1 MTIKEAKTLITPP
14 QNVDEV
20 LFKNA
25 DTGDILTVIE
35 MADEY
40 EAKKCTVKQL
50 AQKLRGATD
59 FETCK
64 NVWNFTKKSIKYIQ
78 DAAGYERVKLANKTV
93 FDAFGDCKSMTI
105 LIISLLRENGIT
117 AKKRFV
123 SWSKDADVTHVYA
136 VAILRGGE
144 EILLDAVHTR
154 FNSEVKYA
162 SKIDKIM
169 AKTKVALVHG
179 IDTAENKNIPSSYL
193 NYTSM
198 TDGEMSLQILKERLK
213 LYAAV
218 HSDSPLVPT
227 WRKGITMID
236 NAIYKGVHGTSANL
250 GLFGFLNPEL
260 NFVAKTVKESKK
272 RFAPA
277 SRIIQLEDR
286 KHVGDGTDPLIQV
299 TDPKITCKYPEEL
312 RRSQPSIYDMLVRN
326 YNICAANVAEE
337 NKMREG
343 LNKYMPTT
351 SHHYLYEFAEN
362 KLLDNNNPL
371 RFDTKLKIT
380 EHKRV
385 IPNLSGVSGISGAN
399 IREWARLSIERQH
412 ASKDLGVMSPEQAI
426 QVLMVNP
433 QYGLVD
439 ENGNPRVNGGF
450 LLACTLGG
458 AATLIGCAVVI
469 LAVATVIAMSAKGI
483 GGLIQVCK
491 NKEPSSFE
499 NMDSILKVGFSAVG
513 KDWANTS
520 GGGNDNGNGA
530 NDCPTGFEKNAAGL
544 CVPKID
550 TGGGDGGASG
560 SSNKILLGV
569 GAAAAALYLLKD

>member
-1 MTIKEAKTLITPP
+1 MTIKEAKQLITPP
-14 QNVDEV
+14 QNYDDV
-20 LFKNA
+20 LFPNA
-25 DTGDILTVIE
+25 DTNDILTVIE
-35 MADEY
+35 IADEY
-40 EAKKCTVKQL
+40 EAKNCTVKQL
-50 AQKLRGATD
+50 AQKLRGAND

-64 NVWNFTKKSIKYIQ
+64 NVWTFTKKSIKYVQ

-105 LIISLLRENGIT
+105 LEISLLRELGIT

-144 EILLDAVHTR
+144 EIPMDAVHTR

-169 AKTKVALVHG
+169 KTKVALVHG
-179 IDTAENKNIPSSYL
+179 LNTESTKIPATYL

-260 NFVAKTVKESKK
+260 NFVSKTIKQAKQ

-277 SRIIQLEDR
+277 ANFVQLEDR

-299 TDPKITCKYPEEL
+299 TDPRLTCNYPSEDL
-312 RRSQPSIYDMLVRN
+312 RRTQPAVYEIAMRN
-326 YNICAANVAEE
+326 YRECEKRVIED

-343 LNKYMPTT
+343 LNQYMPTT
-351 SHHYLYEFAEN
+351 SHHYLYEFCEN
-362 KLLDNNNPL
+362 KLLENNNPL

-385 IPNLSGVSGISGAN
+385 IPNLAHVSGISGAN
-399 IREWARLSIERQH
+399 IREWARLSVERQH
-412 ASKDLGVMSPEQAI
+412 AAKDLGVMSPEQAI
-426 QVLMVNP
+426 QILMQNP
-433 QYGLVD
+433 QQGLVD
-439 ENGNPRVNGGF
+439 EYGNPRVNGGF
-450 LLACTLGG
+450 LLACAAGG
-458 AATLIGCAVVI
+458 AATLAACAVVL
-469 LAVATVIAMSAKGI
+469 LAVAKIIAVAAKGI
-483 GGLIQVCK
+483 AGLVQVCK
-491 NKEPSSFE
+491 NKEPTAFE
-499 NMDSILKVGFSAVG
+499 NMDSILKVGFSATG
-513 KDWANTS
+513 PDWANLNSGNGGGS
-520 GGGNDNGNGA
+520 GGSDGD
-530 NDCPTGFEKNAAGL
+530 KNKCDEGYERNSAGV
-544 CVPKID
+544 CVPIVDK
-550 TGGGDGGASG
+550 GGDGG
-560 SSNKILLGV
+560 SSNKTLLAV
-569 GAAAAALYLLKD
+569 GAAAAALFLLKD